1 MMDGKESLTV
11 GWYGKIPSLGD
22 FVSRRLPTSF
32 IDIWDTWLQKA
43 MASSR
48 EQLGEHWLDLYLT
61 SPIWRFIL
69 MPDTCGNAKVWTGIL
84 MPSVDKVGRHF
95 PLTIAT
101 EIEPYSGTVLSIL
114 SAQEWY
120 VALEHVALATLDF
133 NILPDDLDQSL
144 ALHPLPVL
152 SGANSSIYNQEL
164 GNWWQTSSHNGN
176 SHKSFSLP
184 TSDSI
189 VEIFNAASQDVFSKI
204 GLGKSIWWKVDFETD
219 KTQLHCFTGL
229 PPDKQFSI
237 LLDNVTQ

>member
-1 MMDGKESLTV
+1 MMGDKEFLTV

-22 FVSRRLPTSF
+22 FVSRRLPPSF

-43 MASSR
+43 IASSR

-69 MPDTCGNAKVWTGIL
+69 MPDTCGNTKVWTGIL

-95 PLTIAT
+95 PLTIVT
-101 EIEPYSGTVLSIL
+101 EIEPYPGTVLSIL
-114 SAQEWY
+114 LAQHWY
-120 VALEHVALATLDF
+120 AALEQVALTSLDF
-133 NILPDDLDQSL
+133 NISPDDLDQNLSC
-144 ALHPLPVL
+144 HPPPIF
-152 SGANSSIYNQEL
+152 SGAGSSFYRQEL
-164 GNWWQTSSHNGN
+164 GDWWQASSLKGN
-176 SHKSFSLP
+176 NHQSLSLP
-184 TSDSI
+184 TTDSL
-189 VEIFNAASQDVFSKI
+189 VEVFNEASQDVFSKI

-229 PPDKQFSI
+229 PPENNFSI

>member
-1 MMDGKESLTV
+1 MGDKESLTV

-22 FVSRRLPTSF
+22 FVSRRLPSSF

-43 MASSR
+43 MAKSR
-48 EQLGEHWLDLYLT
+48 EQLGEYWLDLYLT

-101 EIEPYSGTVLSIL
+101 EIEPYPGVMLSIF
-114 SAQEWY
+114 AMQDWY
-120 VALEHVALATLDF
+120 ATLEQVALASLDF
-133 NILPDDLDQSL
+133 NISPDDLDLSL
-144 ALHPLPVL
+144 SCHPLPIF
-152 SGANSSIYNQEL
+152 SGANSPFYGQEL
-164 GNWWQTSSHNGN
+164 GDWWQASSPKDN
-176 SHKSFSLP
+176 SHQSLSLP
-184 TSDSI
+184 TADSLI
-189 VEIFNAASQDVFSKI
+189 EVFNEASQDVFSKI

-229 PPDKQFSI
+229 PAENKFAI
-237 LLDNVTQ
+237 LLNNVAQ